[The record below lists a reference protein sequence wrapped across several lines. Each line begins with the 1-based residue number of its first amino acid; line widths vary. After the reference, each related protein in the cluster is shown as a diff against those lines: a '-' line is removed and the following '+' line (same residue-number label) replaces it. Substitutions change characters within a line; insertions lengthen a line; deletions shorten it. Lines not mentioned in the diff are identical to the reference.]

1 MAALLDW
8 LHDGRI
14 AADDTVVFWATGGAP
29 ALFAGR
35 YESDLTA
42 D

>member
-1 MAALLDW
+1 MAALLDR
-8 LHDGRI
+8 LRDGRI
-14 AADDTVVFWATGGAP
+14 GGDTVVFWATGGAP

-42 D
+42 G

>member
-8 LHDGRI
+8 LRDGRI
-14 AADDTVVFWATGGAP
+14 AAADTVVFWATGGAP